1 MNGAR
6 IILEMLKGYGVRHVF
21 GLPGETTLGWYKEWN
36 NFPDVEYIL
45 TRDERNAAFMAEA
58 YARNTGRPGVF
69 EVPSP
74 GVTHCAPGVAEAYKG
89 GIPLV
94 FFSSDIP
101 LNYDERNMLT
111 GCNQN
116 DLFKGIVKDS
126 FTVTTTADIPF
137 LIRRAFR
144 IATSG
149 KPGPVHI
156 RVPQNIF
163 LNEADN
169 PGLHC
174 QADFSRY
181 PSHRTTDDPEKI
193 RTALR
198 LLREADRPL
207 FFVGQGAL
215 NSGAW
220 AELTALAEMLKIPVG
235 TTMTGKGAFPESHPW
250 SAGVMGARG
259 GTSFSNRF
267 VTGADLIFFI
277 GTNTDSAGTD
287 GWKLP
292 SSASGKKM
300 IQLDIEAKDMGNMYP
315 LDLNLLGDAKATLTT
330 MLGMAREEDTT
341 PASSWDVEKITLERT
356 SFRENLFGKEPSSDL
371 PVDPMLFV
379 KAFQKALPEKSLVV
393 CDPGVGGIH
402 TAAFFV
408 QENPGRK
415 FCFNYSMGALG
426 YSIPAAVGA
435 SISNREACVVALT
448 GDGSFGF
455 TCGELETISRLG
467 GNINI
472 LLFRN
477 DTFGWI
483 RGEATLVHDFDPAFA
498 TEFGRVDYAAIA
510 RGFGIEAFDVDDPRR
525 LEETL
530 GRAFASP
537 NPTLVVIPV
546 PAEDKQV
553 PPVPKWCAKAAQRG
567 LPHNF

>member
-6 IILEMLKGYGVRHVF
+6 IILEMLKAYGVRHVF
-21 GLPGETTLGWYKEWN
+21 GLPGETTLGWYKEWKD
-36 NFPDVEYIL
+36 FPEVEYIL

-58 YARNTGRPGVF
+58 YARNTLRPGVF

-126 FTVTTTADIPF
+126 FTVTTPADIPF
-137 LIRRAFR
+137 LMRRAFR

-163 LNEADN
+163 FDEAEN

-193 RTALR
+193 RAALR
-198 LLREADRPL
+198 LLTEADRPL

-215 NSGAW
+215 ISGAW
-220 AELTALAEMLKIPVG
+220 KELTALAETLRIPVG
-235 TTMTGKGAFPESHPW
+235 TTMTGKGAFPEGHAW
-250 SAGVMGARG
+250 SAGVLGARG

-267 VTGADLIFFI
+267 VAEADLIFFI

-292 SSASGKKM
+292 SPVSDKKM
-300 IQLDIEAKDMGNMYP
+300 IQLDIEARDMGNMYS
-315 LDLNLLGDAKATLTT
+315 LDLNLLGDAKATLAS
-330 MLGMAREEDTT
+330 MLRMAREEAIT
-341 PASSWDVEKITLERT
+341 PASSWNVEQLARERAA
-356 SFRENLFGKEPSSDL
+356 FREGLLGKEASADL
-371 PVDPMLFV
+371 PVDPMSFV
-379 KAFQKALPEKSLVV
+379 NAFQKTLPEHSRVV

-426 YSIPAAVGA
+426 YSIPAAVGT
-435 SISNREACVVALT
+435 SVSDREACIVALA

-467 GNINI
+467 GNINV

-498 TEFGRVDYAAIA
+498 TEFSRVDYAAIA
-510 RGFGIEAFDVDDPRR
+510 RGFGIEAFEIHDPGD
-525 LEETL
+525 LEKTL
-530 GRAFASP
+530 AKAFASP
-537 NPTLVVIPV
+537 APTLVVIPV
-546 PAEDKQV
+546 PAEDRLV
-553 PPVPKWCAKAAQRG
+553 PPVPKWCAKAASRD
-567 LPHNF
+567 LPHNY